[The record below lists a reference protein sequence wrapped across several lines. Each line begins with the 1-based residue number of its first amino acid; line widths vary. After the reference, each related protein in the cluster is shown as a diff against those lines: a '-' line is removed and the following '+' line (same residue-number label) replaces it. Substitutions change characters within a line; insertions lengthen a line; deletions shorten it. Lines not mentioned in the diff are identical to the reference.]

1 MALGEF
7 VGKEQHH
14 RGIRVPS
21 DWIIESDFM
30 DSYRKGDPLRAIAR
44 ATERDLEKACLLI
57 MAASSPSDE
66 LERSRAVRRRA
77 SATNEVLLANEEM
90 VERLHAS
97 EIDRD
102 EIPKVLKALGISIDI
117 PTAAELLHIP
127 GIPGGQTV
135 EDIPTRRIGDK
146 LSLLYI
152 AGVHHKIEPDYQLA
166 LGKMSLTAVSEL
178 RGILNSR
185 LPYRRMAEILAVI
198 ETTALAIRARTIT
211 TISHEDYESA
221 MQAVSR
227 RLGSITN
234 DPDDPWPVPGR
245 TLRAR
250 YGHGSWESLLNSVG
264 MRLLSSDHRFTELDY
279 LDVLDRS
286 TEECMQFGNPM
297 DIEFYDQWIVAAAAV
312 GEEHPSAVELIR
324 RYGSWE
330 AAIEVILPQEEEVD
344 EEPDTHEFYW
354 GFPFGFEDESLA
366 ISEAKS
372 QRVAEEWHRA
382 GELISQLLAKMPWNS
397 FLRVEYD
404 GNEEVTTRPYAQATP
419 SADGVW
425 CEIVSEQYLPA
436 AEWPIDR
443 RYMEK
448 SDWSAPDEE
457 VPNWRKERVSTGE
470 AGHVIVR
477 GLRHG
482 RRCKDANK
490 LRWSTGQFPSGPG
503 PDGGVTIERA
513 LEGEVQ
519 TLRNAS

>member
-1 MALGEF
+1 MEMGEDLL
-7 VGKEQHH
+7 EQHEDVH
-14 RGIRVPS
+14 SQDLASVDVREP
-21 DWIIESDFM
+21 
-30 DSYRKGDPLRAIAR
+30 YRRGDPLRFIAK
-44 ATERDLEKACLLI
+44 AKGCSTEEVSLL
-57 MAASSPSDE
+57 ALTQADTNDE
-66 LERSRAVRRRA
+66 LERSRAVRRRCL
-77 SATNEVLLANEEM
+77 ATNEALLGNEEM
-90 VERLHAS
+90 VERLFAS
-97 EIDRD
+97 GIDRD
-102 EIPKVLKALGISIDI
+102 EIPKVLTALGTSIDVQI
-117 PTAAELLHIP
+117 AAELLHIP
-127 GIPGGQTV
+127 GIPGGQSV
-135 EDIPTRRIGDK
+135 DELPSRRLVDK
-146 LSLLYI
+146 LSLLYV
-152 AGVHHKIEPDYQLA
+152 AGVHHQVKPDYQLA
-166 LGKMSLTAVSEL
+166 LGKISLPAVSEL
-178 RGILNSR
+178 RGLLNQR

-221 MQAVSR
+221 TRAVSR

-297 DIEFYDQWIVAAAAV
+297 DVEFYDQWIIAAAAV
-312 GEEHPSAVELIR
+312 REEHPSAVELIR

-366 ISEAKS
+366 INEAKF
-372 QRVAEEWHRA
+372 QRETEEWHQA
-382 GELISQLLAKMPWNS
+382 GELIGQLLAKMPWNS

-404 GNEEVTTRPYAQATP
+404 GNEEITTRPYAQATP

-443 RYMEK
+443 RYLEK
-448 SDWSAPDEE
+448 SRWSAPDEE
-457 VPNWRKERVSTGE
+457 VPNWRKERVPAGE
-470 AGHVIVR
+470 AGHAIVR

-482 RRCKDANK
+482 RRCQDANK
-490 LRWSTGQFPSGPG
+490 LRWSTGEFPSGPG

-519 TLRNAS
+519 SLRNAA

>member
-1 MALGEF
+1 MGGQLVAP
-7 VGKEQHH
+7 VD
-14 RGIRVPS
+14 IRVPQ
-21 DWIIESDFM
+21 EVAPRRRLVEA
-30 DSYRKGDPLRAIAR
+30 YRRGDPLRVIAK
-44 ATERDLEKACLLI
+44 ATERDLEEVCLLI
-57 MAASSPSDE
+57 MAESSPSDE

-102 EIPKVLKALGISIDI
+102 EIPKILKALGISIDI

-135 EDIPTRRIGDK
+135 EDIPTRRTGDK
-146 LSLLYI
+146 LSLLYV

-178 RGILNSR
+178 RAILNSR

-221 MQAVSR
+221 MQAASR

-234 DPDDPWPVPGR
+234 DADDPWPVPGR
-245 TLRAR
+245 TLHAR
-250 YGHGSWESLLNSVG
+250 YGHGSWEGLLNSVG
-264 MRLLSSDHRFTELDY
+264 MQVLASDHRFTELDY

-286 TEECMQFGNPM
+286 TEECMQFGTPM
-297 DIEFYDQWIVAAAAV
+297 DIEFYDQWIIAAAAV
-312 GEEHPSAVELIR
+312 REEHPSAVELIR

-354 GFPFGFEDESLA
+354 GFSFGAEDESLA
-366 ISEAKS
+366 INEAKS
-372 QRVAEEWHRA
+372 QREAEEWRLA
-382 GELISQLLAKMPWNS
+382 GELIGQLLAKMPWNS

-404 GNEEVTTRPYAQATP
+404 GTEEITTRPYAQATP

-436 AEWPIDR
+436 AEWPINR
-443 RYMEK
+443 RYFANN
-448 SDWSAPDEE
+448 DWVEPNDE
-457 VPNWRKERVSTGE
+457 VPNWWKARVPLTD
-470 AGHVIVR
+470 AGHQVVLALRLGR
-477 GLRHG
+477 GCR
-482 RRCKDANK
+482 DAHR
-490 LRWSTGQFPSGPG
+490 LRWSTGDFPSGPS
-503 PDGGVTIERA
+503 PDGGVTIDRA

>member
-1 MALGEF
+1 MGEV

-14 RGIRVPS
+14 AGIRVPS
-21 DWIIESDFM
+21 EWIIESDYM
-30 DSYRKGDPLRAIAR
+30 DSYREGDPLRAIAR
-44 ATERDLEKACLLI
+44 ATERDLEEVCLLI
-57 MAASSPSDE
+57 MAESSPSDE

-77 SATNEVLLANEEM
+77 SAANEVLLANEEM

-97 EIDRD
+97 EIERD

-135 EDIPTRRIGDK
+135 EEVPARRIGDK
-146 LSLLYI
+146 LSLLYV

-198 ETTALAIRARTIT
+198 ETTARAIRARTIT
-211 TISHEDYESA
+211 TISHEDYESTVEA
-221 MQAVSR
+221 ASR

-245 TLRAR
+245 TLRSR

-264 MRLLSSDHRFTELDY
+264 MRLISSDHRFTELDY

-286 TEECMQFGNPM
+286 TEECMQYGNPM
-297 DIEFYDQWIVAAAAV
+297 NIEFYDQWIIAAAAV
-312 GEEHPSAVELIR
+312 GEEHPSAVELIG

-366 ISEAKS
+366 INEAKS
-372 QRVAEEWHRA
+372 KREAEEWHRA
-382 GELISQLLAKMPWNS
+382 GELIGQLLAKMPWDS
-397 FLRVEYD
+397 FLRIEYD
-404 GNEEVTTRPYAQATP
+404 CSEEITTRPYAQATP

-436 AEWPIDR
+436 AEWPINR
-443 RYMEK
+443 RYFENN
-448 SDWSAPDEE
+448 DWAEPDDEA
-457 VPNWRKERVSTGE
+457 PNWWKARVPLTD
-470 AGHVIVR
+470 AGRQLVL
-477 GLRHG
+477 GLRLG
-482 RRCKDANK
+482 RGCGDANK
-490 LRWSTGQFPSGPG
+490 LRWSTGEFPAGPS